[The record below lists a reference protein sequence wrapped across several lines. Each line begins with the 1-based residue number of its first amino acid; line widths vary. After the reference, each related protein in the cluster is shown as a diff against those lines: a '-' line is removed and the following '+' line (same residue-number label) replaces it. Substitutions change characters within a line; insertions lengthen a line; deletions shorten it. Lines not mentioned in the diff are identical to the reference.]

1 MDNLLQEPSEVLA
14 KIADQLQDSHPEF
27 DSILIIVT
35 TRGEERAGGIV
46 SCRGNHFA
54 SAGACMGWMRDQ
66 GL

>member
-1 MDNLLQEPSEVLA
+1 MDNLLQQPSEILS

-27 DSILIIVT
+27 DSILIVVT
-35 TRGEERAGGIV
+35 TRGEGRAGGIA

-54 SAGACMGWMRDQ
+54 SAGAVMGWMRDN